1 MKEGAFKTSEKV
13 SRTAFVVAAFVQCL

>member
-1 MKEGAFKTSEKV
+1 MKEGTFKTSEKV